1 MGESLMASGHLT
13 YSQEYLKHKEALDYW
28 KAWVLKDKLNVTQS
42 CPDLCDPMVYAVH
55 GILQA
60 RILKQVA
67 IPSSRGSSQGS
78 NSGLHHCR
86 QIFDQ
91 LSYQG
96 SPLKDMYVLK
106 ST

>member
-60 RILKQVA
+60 RIQEWVSL
-67 IPSSRGSSQGS
+67 SLLQG
-78 NSGLHHCR
+78 
-86 QIFDQ
+86 IFQPRD
-91 LSYQG
+91 
-96 SPLKDMYVLK
+96 
-106 ST
+106 